1 VTENLDH
8 ALRRLRRR
16 LGPRWLWADAMCID
30 QKNDREKEVQI
41 PLMVEIYRGAKRVL
55 AWLHDGD
62 DDIERGMRYL
72 EQLPINTGT

>member
-1 VTENLDH
+1 
-8 ALRRLRRR
+8 
-16 LGPRWLWADAMCID
+16 MCID